1 MGLCRNSYNAGTW
14 KPSTNPVVK
23 RRPKMHVIAR
33 RPCTTTN
40 GLCIVGS
47 PGSGPSP
54 AVSTEPRRGPQSLPQ
69 LGGTLQGDGNMPA
82 RGGARLSITKG
93 VSLPNPRSIS
103 ISSIHRSK
111 SEGLSFS
118 SFVIRFHIC
127 VHQPGEVRPHKL
139 GLLVYTHACQVI
151 KRKFTPSN
159 VLL

>member
-1 MGLCRNSYNAGTW
+1 MSLCRGGYGARMRTPLANSD
-14 KPSTNPVVK
+14 VK
-23 RRPKMHVIAR
+23 RQPEMHFVTR
-33 RPCTTTN
+33 RPCTTAN
-40 GLCIVGS
+40 GSFIVGS

-54 AVSTEPRRGPQSLPQ
+54 VVSTEPRRGPQSLPQ

-82 RGGARLSITKG
+82 RGGAHLAITKG
-93 VSLPNPRSIS
+93 VSLPNPWSIS
-103 ISSIHRSK
+103 VSSIHRSK

-118 SFVIRFHIC
+118 SFVIRFRIC